1 MGGMLKLFNNISQNQ
16 PSEGPRE
23 ASSSTSPV
31 EDSPASPSK
40 SLDGEKGVGGFKK
53 PGPPEHFHENSEP
66 EEGQASQTPETQE
79 RLRSISKGQCMIRY
93 CGWDWSLIVSLDE
106 FEDIQDLI
114 DRLITQLHLKVEEQ
128 DQALFYHDHGPGK
141 CTEMRQLSGTSLEL
155 LRDANIDVHAS
166 QARTVVARCAE
177 VARSAETPVY
187 DGG

>member
-1 MGGMLKLFNNISQNQ
+1 MFKLFDNISQDE
-16 PSEGPRE
+16 PSEGPRK
-23 ASSSTSPV
+23 ASGPISPV
-31 EDSPASPSK
+31 EDRPASPSK
-40 SLDGEKGVGGFKK
+40 GLSGAKGAGGSKE
-53 PGPPEHFHENSEP
+53 PGPPERFHENSEP

-128 DQALFYHDHGPGK
+128 DQALFYHDHGPEK
-141 CTEMRQLSGTSLEL
+141 CTEMRQLSETPLEL

-177 VARSAETPVY
+177 DVQSAGTPSTTV
-187 DGG
+187 DE